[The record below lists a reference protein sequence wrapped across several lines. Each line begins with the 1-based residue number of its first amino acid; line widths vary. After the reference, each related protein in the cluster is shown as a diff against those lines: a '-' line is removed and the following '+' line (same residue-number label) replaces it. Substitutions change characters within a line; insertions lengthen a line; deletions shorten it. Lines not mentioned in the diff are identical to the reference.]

1 METLS
6 SESFIQ
12 KHLQTYLWSWK
23 HTEDRLYLLKV
34 MLINFLTLQT
44 TKLLKCNF
52 FPRNTTVF
60 RNVVVELFMSDVD
73 GYAKTIANLAYA
85 SKRIQC

>member
-44 TKLLKCNF
+44 TKLLKCKSSLC
-52 FPRNTTVF
+52 R
-60 RNVVVELFMSDVD
+60 MKM
-73 GYAKTIANLAYA
+73 AKQRTLLIWHMLLKEFSAEEMYITI
-85 SKRIQC
+85 

>member
-12 KHLQTYLWSWK
+12 KHLQTYLY
-23 HTEDRLYLLKV
+23 TEDRLYLLKV

-44 TKLLKCNF
+44 TKLLKC
-52 FPRNTTVF
+52 
-60 RNVVVELFMSDVD
+60 
-73 GYAKTIANLAYA
+73 KTF
-85 SKRIQC
+85 SQEIQQSSGM

>member
-23 HTEDRLYLLKV
+23 HTEDHLYLLKV

-44 TKLLKCNF
+44 TKLLKC
-52 FPRNTTVF
+52 
-60 RNVVVELFMSDVD
+60 
-73 GYAKTIANLAYA
+73 KTF
-85 SKRIQC
+85 SQEIQQSSGM